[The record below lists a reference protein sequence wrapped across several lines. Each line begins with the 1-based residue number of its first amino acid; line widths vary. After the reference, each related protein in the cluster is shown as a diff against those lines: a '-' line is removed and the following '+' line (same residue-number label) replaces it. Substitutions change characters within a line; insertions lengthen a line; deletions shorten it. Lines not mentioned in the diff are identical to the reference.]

1 MNVIETLRKKI
12 TTCPLM
18 KTFNAVHMDY
28 TEPNDGQ
35 AGLFF
40 NGASLVRRS
49 VEGDS
54 DWQARFTLYTF
65 CDTFEDYQRI
75 SASNFLLGLTYY
87 LQSLSGIEIVENV
100 ILCDCAKLFRND
112 LFKTIAARLTTF
124 LKCCVLSFLLK
135 IIETFSYINK
145 LS

>member
-100 ILCDCAKLFRND
+100 NGDDHVGEIQSVAASNGMLYQLVNANYDKGGQYQIQISVNY
-112 LFKTIAARLTTF
+112 TIY
-124 LKCCVLSFLLK
+124 
-135 IIETFSYINK
+135 E
-145 LS
+145 

>member
-100 ILCDCAKLFRND
+100 NGDDHVGEIQSVEASNGMLYQLVNANYDKGGQYQIQISVNY
-112 LFKTIAARLTTF
+112 TIY
-124 LKCCVLSFLLK
+124 
-135 IIETFSYINK
+135 E
-145 LS
+145 

>member
-49 VEGDS
+49 VEGDY
-54 DWQARFTLYTF
+54 DWKARFTLYTF

-100 ILCDCAKLFRND
+100 NGDDHAGEIQSVEASNGMLYQLVNANYDKGGQYQIQISVNY
-112 LFKTIAARLTTF
+112 TIY
-124 LKCCVLSFLLK
+124 
-135 IIETFSYINK
+135 E
-145 LS
+145 

>member
-100 ILCDCAKLFRND
+100 NGDDHAGEIQSVEASNGMLYQLVNANYDKGGQYQIQISVNY
-112 LFKTIAARLTTF
+112 TIY
-124 LKCCVLSFLLK
+124 
-135 IIETFSYINK
+135 E
-145 LS
+145 